1 MIVSVPK
8 ESAAGERRVSIT
20 PDVVKRLVGQGI
32 EVRVEAGAGERAA
45 YPDAAYADAGATVT
59 ADAGGIWS
67 EGDIVVTVQKPTNE
81 QLGRLKNG
89 ALLIGVLQ
97 PLVDHALV
105 RAMADQKVTSMSLDA
120 VPRIS
125 RAQSMDI
132 LSSQATVA
140 GYKAVLIAASSLL
153 KFFPMFVTAAGTIPP
168 GKVLV
173 IGAGVAG
180 LQAIATAKRLGARVE
195 AFDVRPAVKEQV
207 ESLGAVFVSPEAEV
221 SAEGEGGYAK
231 AQSEAQAQR
240 TVDFLHER
248 AKGVNVIITT
258 AQIPGK
264 PAPRLIPEA
273 TVKDMRPG
281 AVIVDLASES
291 GGNCELSEHGQTVV
305 RHGVTIIG
313 PANLASSMATDASQM
328 FARNVLSFLGE
339 FVKDGAISLDFENE
353 VVSGSCITHDGR
365 VVHERTR
372 QAMGEE

>member
-1 MIVSVPK
+1 MPPGNADFLAI
-8 ESAAGERRVSIT
+8 
-20 PDVVKRLVGQGI
+20 
-32 EVRVEAGAGERAA
+32 RA
-45 YPDAAYADAGATVT
+45 
-59 ADAGGIWS
+59 
-67 EGDIVVTVQKPTNE
+67 
-81 QLGRLKNG
+81 GRLG
-89 ALLIGVLQ
+89 
-97 PLVDHALV
+97 
-105 RAMADQKVTSMSLDA
+105 
-120 VPRIS
+120 
-125 RAQSMDI
+125 
-132 LSSQATVA
+132 
-140 GYKAVLIAASSLL
+140 
-153 KFFPMFVTAAGTIPP
+153 
-168 GKVLV
+168 
-173 IGAGVAG
+173 
-180 LQAIATAKRLGARVE
+180 TAKRLGARVE